1 MIGGAKSTAA
11 LLCCPCDPHPRR
23 SDGVWMGETGPT
35 RDILVGT
42 KAGSRATRCYLDN
55 LFSVFVL
62 GGASPSVFS

>member
-35 RDILVGT
+35 RDILVGDEGRI
-42 KAGSRATRCYLDN
+42 KGHSML
-55 LFSVFVL
+55 S
-62 GGASPSVFS
+62 